1 MHPRL
6 DLLLHAQ
13 GSETNRVFLLPII
26 PRGQGFGN
34 DTPEFG
40 GVSLGQHQGP
50 WPKGFVSPVT
60 SGGVKCALPH
70 VHTLAI
76 HYRAATPQMLYRWLV
91 RILGATHEYQAF
103 GLGARGTGEV
113 GEEGEDEGAKTN
125 TLRTKPPAKPMYPH
139 YSSSFPYQ
147 LRLRAM
153 PSSNMNTSSVVPQ
166 PPLRVQIF
174 LLDPSLRHG
183 YTVRR

>member
-1 MHPRL
+1 ML
-6 DLLLHAQ
+6 
-13 GSETNRVFLLPII
+13 FL
-26 PRGQGFGN
+26 
-34 DTPEFG
+34 T
-40 GVSLGQHQGP
+40 S
-50 WPKGFVSPVT
+50 T
-60 SGGVKCALPH
+60 SGP
-70 VHTLAI
+70 
-76 HYRAATPQMLYRWLV
+76 YTPQMLYRWLV
-91 RILGATHEYQAF
+91 RILGATHEYRAF

-174 LLDPSLRHG
+174 LLDPSLRYS
-183 YTVRR
+183 YTVRRCHRALGKLFDLVLTPLQDFSFRFLAEPFSLPGVCPLPALGLTIITHETKSSISRTPLCR